1 MIKQIY
7 WFIKDIVTNKK
18 MLFAL
23 AKNDLKAK
31 FAASFLGVIWAFIQ
45 PLVTILVFW
54 VVFQLGFRNPPVDD
68 VPFIL
73 WFIPAYLVWTFFT
86 ESLLASTNCLMEY
99 SYLVKKVNFRVS
111 IIPIVKVLSSLFVH
125 LGFILFIYFMYGVYR
140 IPVSIYNVQIIYYLF
155 CTLALLIG
163 LAWLLAA
170 LAPFIK
176 DTSNIVNFII
186 QIGFWMTPIF
196 WDPAQ
201 MDPVIKLFLQ
211 FNPMYYI
218 CQGYRDCFIY
228 QEWFWERGAINLY
241 FWILTIGIF
250 VIGVVTF
257 KRLRPYFADEI

>member
-86 ESLLASTNCLMEY
+86 ESLLAST
-99 SYLVKKVNFRVS
+99 
-111 IIPIVKVLSSLFVH
+111 
-125 LGFILFIYFMYGVYR
+125 
-140 IPVSIYNVQIIYYLF
+140 
-155 CTLALLIG
+155 
-163 LAWLLAA
+163 
-170 LAPFIK
+170 
-176 DTSNIVNFII
+176 
-186 QIGFWMTPIF
+186 
-196 WDPAQ
+196 
-201 MDPVIKLFLQ
+201 
-211 FNPMYYI
+211 
-218 CQGYRDCFIY
+218 
-228 QEWFWERGAINLY
+228 
-241 FWILTIGIF
+241 
-250 VIGVVTF
+250 
-257 KRLRPYFADEI
+257 

>member
-1 MIKQIY
+1 MTGQITG
-7 WFIKDIVTNKK
+7 FITDIFKNRS
-18 MLFAL
+18 MLIAL

-86 ESLLASTNCLMEY
+86 EGLLASSGCLMEY
-99 SYLVKKVNFRVS
+99 SYLVKKINFRVS
-111 IIPIVKVLSSLFVH
+111 IIPLVKVLSSLLVH
-125 LGFILFIYFMYGVYR
+125 VGFILFIYFMYGVYHVP
-140 IPVSIYNVQIIYYLF
+140 ITIYNVQIIYYLF
-155 CTLALLIG
+155 CTVVLLTG
-163 LAWLLAA
+163 LAWLLSA

-176 DTSNIVNFII
+176 DITNVVNVFV
-186 QIGFWMTPIF
+186 QIGFWLTPIF
-196 WDPAQ
+196 WSPDTMNPI
-201 MDPVIKLFLQ
+201 VKWFLQ

-228 QEWFWERGAINLY
+228 QEWFWNRGIINLY
-241 FWILTIGIF
+241 FWAFTILLF
-250 VIGVVTF
+250 VLGVITF